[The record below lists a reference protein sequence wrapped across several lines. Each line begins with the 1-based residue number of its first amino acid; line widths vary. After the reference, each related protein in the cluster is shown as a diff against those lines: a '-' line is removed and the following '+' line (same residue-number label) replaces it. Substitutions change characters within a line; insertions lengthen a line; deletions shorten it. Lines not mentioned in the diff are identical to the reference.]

1 VFAACTHR
9 RFYNQ
14 PCGASDQFIS
24 LLGASASGRS
34 DIETA
39 EDVMALID
47 RKIRVAFVVGD
58 YPPEERKR
66 REDAALAYSSPEVEV
81 GIVSVKA
88 SPYYIGNAP
97 DLLGLAVPPFLDAFR
112 EAEKQGYDAVVP
124 LGTLDLGVDA
134 GRSVVDIPVVGPSES
149 MLHIGSMLG
158 RRFGIIVYDDFVQP
172 LIYRMVERF
181 NMIPKVIG
189 WRSSGFELPDIIAN
203 RDKVVETFVKNA
215 HDLVKMG
222 ADVIM
227 PMGITQC
234 PVHIKPDWLMKEIGV
249 PVVEGI
255 GAPIRLAA
263 ALVSLKL
270 NYSRKYWPKSPL
282 FDGK

>member
-1 VFAACTHR
+1 MVEPYF
-9 RFYNQ
+9 N
-14 PCGASDQFIS
+14 
-24 LLGASASGRS
+24 
-34 DIETA
+34 
-39 EDVMALID
+39 
-47 RKIRVAFVVGD
+47 RKIRVAFVVGE

-66 REDAALAYSSPEVEV
+66 REDAALAYSSAEVEV

-88 SPYYIGNAP
+88 TPYYIGNAP

-134 GRSVVDIPVVGPSES
+134 GRSVVNIPVLGPSES
-149 MLHIGSMLG
+149 MLHIGAMLG
-158 RRFGIIVYDDFVQP
+158 RRFGIIVYDDFVWP
-172 LIYRMVERF
+172 LIYRMVDRF
-181 NMIPKVIG
+181 HMMDKVIG
-189 WRSSGFELPDIIAN
+189 WRSCGFELPEIIKN
-203 RDKVVETFVKNA
+203 RDKLVDTFVQNA
-215 HDLVKMG
+215 HELVKMG

-234 PVHIKPDWLMKEIGV
+234 PVHIKPDWLMKELGV

-270 NYSRKYWPKSPL
+270 NFSRKFWPKSPL